1 VSTYIIAV
9 EFACSDELGAVDENV
24 IVMVDASAVIV
35 FSLLMSSLTLV
46 IKVLNVSV
54 RTRLV
59 MIAICYLL
67 LLSSFNHHE
76 FHVL

>member
-9 EFACSDELGAVDENV
+9 EFACPDELGAVDENA

-35 FSLLMSSLTLV
+35 FSLPISPFTLV

-59 MIAICYLL
+59 MVAICYLL
-67 LLSSFNHHE
+67 SVNS
-76 FHVL
+76 VPST